1 MITSTSRKKIRLLHD
16 SNGMRKSISRLV
28 FEIINALILVIL
40 AFLCLMPMW
49 HVLCSSL
56 SDPNW
61 LNSYRGIVW
70 WPHGLNF
77 EGYNLVFENV
87 QLIRGFFNTVLYV
100 VLHLVIGLALSLT
113 GGYVL
118 AKRDVLWRDPIMFII
133 SFTMLFN
140 GGIVPTF
147 INLRNLHMIDT
158 IWAVVLP
165 GSLSV
170 MNLILMRTAFQT
182 VPETLLESAR
192 LDGASE
198 MRILWSISIP
208 LIKATIATVSL
219 YLVIGMWNSW
229 FPAAI
234 YLTDRKLY
242 PMQLILREIL
252 IVNQDASISAEAM
265 SSLEGQDAN
274 LYRDLVKYSTII
286 VSSLP
291 MIILYPFIMKYFKS
305 GVRVG
310 AIKG

>member
-1 MITSTSRKKIRLLHD
+1 
-16 SNGMRKSISRLV
+16 MRKSISRLV

>member
-1 MITSTSRKKIRLLHD
+1 
-16 SNGMRKSISRLV
+16 MRKSISRLV

-182 VPETLLESAR
+182 LPETLLESAR

-208 LIKATIATVSL
+208 LIKSTIATVSL

-229 FPAAI
+229 FPAAM

>member
-1 MITSTSRKKIRLLHD
+1 
-16 SNGMRKSISRLV
+16 MRKSISRLV

-229 FPAAI
+229 FPAAM

>member
-1 MITSTSRKKIRLLHD
+1 MKKSTSHKMRLLHD
-16 SNGMRKSISRLV
+16 STGMLKSPSRLV
-28 FEIINALILVIL
+28 FEIINALVLAIL

-49 HVLCSSL
+49 HVLFSSL

-70 WPHGLNF
+70 WPHGFNF
-77 EGYNLVFENV
+77 EGYALVFENA

-100 VLHLVIGLALSLT
+100 VLHLAIGLALSLT

-229 FPAAI
+229 FPAAM

>member
-229 FPAAI
+229 FPAAM